1 MAKKIILMIVISVLL
16 SVLATIVVNKL
27 KDNCP
32 LCKEE
37 ESEEEETNSDE

>member
-1 MAKKIILMIVISVLL
+1 MAKKILIMVLISVLL

-27 KDNCP
+27 NGNCP

-37 ESEEEETNSDE
+37 EPDQEAKEDE